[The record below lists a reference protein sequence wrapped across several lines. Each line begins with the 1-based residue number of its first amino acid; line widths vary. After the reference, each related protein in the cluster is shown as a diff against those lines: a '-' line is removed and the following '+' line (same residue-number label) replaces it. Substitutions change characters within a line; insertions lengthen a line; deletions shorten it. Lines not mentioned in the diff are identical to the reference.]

1 MFIELRTFARTSK
14 GYEYKNTNWSETCE
28 SVAEQIMKH
37 WTTKNIIVVVVETAW
52 INKQRTRMQVQSSHL
67 SVLALPLSAL
77 GSPRWLG
84 FKQLP
89 NRLPYKNRQKH
100 YSSMEPN
107 GTKRIQARSQAKSLQ
122 IGCNKYNFNN
132 LYQASR
138 SCRRLIPCM
147 AVSATK
153 GHDKKKYDFW
163 KQVSFVRA
171 CRKCQL
177 MCTW

>member
-1 MFIELRTFARTSK
+1 
-14 GYEYKNTNWSETCE
+14 
-28 SVAEQIMKH
+28 
-37 WTTKNIIVVVVETAW
+37 
-52 INKQRTRMQVQSSHL
+52 MQVQSSHL
-67 SVLALPLSAL
+67 SVLALPLSTL

-122 IGCNKYNFNN
+122 IGCKNYNFNN

-153 GHDKKKYDFW
+153 GHDKRNTMFESKCRL
-163 KQVSFVRA
+163 FVRVVSA
-171 CRKCQL
+171 NSCVHDKLNKHRNSNALSKHMYL
-177 MCTW
+177 HNWDTII